1 MKYGGSILDKNVS
14 VRRVLVVGSSG
25 AGKTTF
31 ARELADCLAVPD
43 VELDAIFHQP
53 NWQELPRD
61 EFRAAMIIR
70 IAEPGWVVDGNY
82 SQVQDLVLA
91 RADSLVWLDYS
102 RAVVMRRIV
111 PRTVTRVVR
120 RQELWNGNLE
130 PWRNLWST
138 DPQHSVIAW
147 SWTRHRDLRQ
157 RYEHL
162 VADTGYAHLRVIR
175 LDSPRSARQFLAGVH
190 TGALDSL
197 G

>member
-1 MKYGGSILDKNVS
+1 

-31 ARELADCLAVPD
+31 ARELAACLSLAH

-53 NWQELPRD
+53 DWQELPRE
-61 EFRAAMIIR
+61 EFRAEVSQR

-82 SQVQDLVLA
+82 SKVQDLVLA

-120 RQELWNGNLE
+120 RQELWNGNRE
-130 PWRNLWST
+130 PWRNLWSI
-138 DPQHSVIAW
+138 DPQRSVIAW
-147 SWTRHRDLRQ
+147 SWSRYRDLRE

-162 VADTGYAHLRVIR
+162 IADSAKHSQLRVVR
-175 LDSPRSARQFLAGVH
+175 LESPRSARQFLAGVRDERD
-190 TGALDSL
+190 TVAPRKEVPS
-197 G
+197 